1 MAKLQKRSKK
11 GAVPSMD
18 EASSILTTPT
28 IVQEVPTPTPVTVS
42 AQIPERNNEPVDLKP
57 MNFKVPPSF
66 KKEYK
71 QFALDNDLKLV
82 EVLKES
88 FKKFKEMHK

>member
-18 EASSILTTPT
+18 EASSILTTPE
-28 IVQEVPTPTPVTVS
+28 IEHVPSPTQTLITPS
-42 AQIPERNNEPVDLKP
+42 EPIDLKP
-57 MNFKVPPSF
+57 MNFKVPPEF
-66 KKEYK
+66 RREYK

-88 FKKFKEMHK
+88 FKAFKELRK